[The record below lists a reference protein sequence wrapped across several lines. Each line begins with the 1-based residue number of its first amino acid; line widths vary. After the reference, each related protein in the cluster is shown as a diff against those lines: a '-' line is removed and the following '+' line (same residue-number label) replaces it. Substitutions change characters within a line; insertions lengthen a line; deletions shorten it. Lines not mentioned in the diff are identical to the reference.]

1 MLYKISAYKKLFIVV
16 GLLLVAAGCE
26 TASFD
31 KPGDPKYAWVN
42 GTWSNE
48 GAWPQT
54 LILSVGDGNR
64 IKGRYDLTS
73 ENTGR
78 TYSGSVNGE
87 VNGERLK
94 LTASMYD
101 GSLAGT
107 QYKIILERVGDML
120 SGRRESTNKEWSLLL
135 RKK

>member
-48 GAWPQT
+48 GSWPQS
-54 LILSVGDGNR
+54 LILSVGDGNK

-94 LTASMYD
+94 LNVSMYD
-101 GSLAGT
+101 TGT
-107 QYKIILERVGDML
+107 QYKISLERVGDML
-120 SGRRESTNKEWSLLL
+120 SGRRESTNNEWGLTL

>member
-1 MLYKISAYKKLFIVV
+1 MWHKFSAYKKLFIVV

-42 GTWSNE
+42 GTWSNWE
-48 GAWPQT
+48 TSWPQSLT
-54 LILSVGDGNR
+54 LSVGDGNK
-64 IKGRYDLTS
+64 IKGRFYLTS
-73 ENTGR
+73 PNSGK
-78 TYSGSVNGE
+78 TYTGSVNGE
-87 VNGERLK
+87 VNGKLLK

-101 GSLAGT
+101 LDEDYKFVLERDGTLLAG
-107 QYKIILERVGDML
+107 
-120 SGRRESTNKEWSLLL
+120 SRRSPANEWVLLL

>member
-1 MLYKISAYKKLFIVV
+1 MWCETSAYKKLFIVV
-16 GLLLVAAGCE
+16 GLMLFAAGCE

-54 LILSVGDGNR
+54 LILSVGDGNK
-64 IKGRYDLTS
+64 IKGRFDLTS

-78 TYSGSVNGE
+78 TYSGSVKGE

-101 GSLAGT
+101 GSLAGVE
-107 QYKIILERVGDML
+107 YKFSFERVGDML
-120 SGRRESTNKEWSLLL
+120 SGSRTSPTKEWGLFL